1 MYIYMRIIHIQ
12 TKRECNLFLNHE
24 GESLLLPFEIE
35 ESGNYL
41 VYIRVWPRGDAG
53 IYDFSLD
60 DQKPEKAIDLFQEH
74 HFVTDIKLGTMHN
87 LRKGKHTI
95 RAVYRGASNTGSPG
109 YLFVDAI
116 VLEPMSDLREL
127 TKK

>member
-1 MYIYMRIIHIQ
+1 
-12 TKRECNLFLNHE
+12 
-24 GESLLLPFEIE
+24 LPFEIA

-60 DQKPEKAIDLFQEH
+60 DQEVKKANDLFQEH
-74 HFVTDIKLGTMHN
+74 HFVTDIKLGNMVN
-87 LRKGKHTI
+87 LRNGNHTI
-95 RAVYRGASNTGSPG
+95 RAVYRGKSNAGSPG

-116 VLEPMSDLREL
+116 VLEPMNDLEKL
-127 TKK
+127 VNK